1 MTMAITKDSGRQYPV
16 VARLVVGY
24 ADGKGVFDDGTQ
36 TEAID
41 VPAGAIVIGG
51 YVRVNTVFNST
62 SSDALIVGDG
72 VDPNRYIAT
81 CDLQSLGHYHFIMG
95 DVLTANTTS
104 ATVGPG
110 YKYPASDTIDITWTA
125 GTANTATT
133 GEFELVV
140 SYLID
145 GKAHENQG

>member
-1 MTMAITKDSGRQYPV
+1 MAITKDIGRQCALT
-16 VARLVVGY
+16 ARLVVGF
-24 ADGKGVFDDGTQ
+24 ADGKNVFDDGTA
-36 TEAID
+36 TAAID
-41 VPAGAIVIGG
+41 LPVGAIVIGG

-62 SSDALIVGDG
+62 TSDALLVGDA
-72 VDPNRYIAT
+72 VDPNRYIAS

-110 YKYPASDTIDITWTA
+110 YKYTASDTIDVKWTA

-133 GEFELVV
+133 GEFEIVV
-140 SYLID
+140 TYIVD
-145 GKAHENQG
+145 GRSNENQINA

>member
-1 MTMAITKDSGRQYPV
+1 MAITKDSSRQYPL

-41 VPAGAIVIGG
+41 LPAGAIVLGG

-81 CDLQSLGHYHFIMG
+81 CSLQALGHYHFIMG

-110 YKYPASDTIDITWTA
+110 YKYAASDTIDITWTA

-133 GEFELVV
+133 GEFEIVV
-140 SYLID
+140 FYMVDSRQQ
-145 GKAHENQG
+145 ENQG

>member
-1 MTMAITKDSGRQYPV
+1 MAITKDSGRQDALW
-16 VARLVVGY
+16 ARLVVGY
-24 ADGKGVFDDGTQ
+24 ADGKNVFDDGTA

-41 VPAGAIVIGG
+41 LPAGAIVTGG

-62 SSDALIVGDG
+62 TSDALLVGDG
-72 VDPNRYIAT
+72 VDPNRYIAA

-110 YKYPASDTIDITWTA
+110 YKYPGADTVDIKWTA

-133 GEFELVV
+133 GEFEIVL
-140 SYLID
+140 SYIVED
-145 GKAHENQG
+145 RACEVQG